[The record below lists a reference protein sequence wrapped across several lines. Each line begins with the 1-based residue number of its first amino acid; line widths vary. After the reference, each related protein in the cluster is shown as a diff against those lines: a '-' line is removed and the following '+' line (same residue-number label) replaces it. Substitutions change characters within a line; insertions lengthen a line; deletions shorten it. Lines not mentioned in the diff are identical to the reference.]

1 MEKQQAI
8 QLLDQVFNHSFDQQ
22 QFGRFVG
29 ETFNEVNTQKELRY
43 QGNRVYK
50 PYQDHIVS
58 CRRIGQ
64 YRDPEGALL
73 DILIVKV
80 RDPRQLDR
88 ARTRLRNFIIEYLKE
103 RIAKSP
109 DYRETVLVAF
119 HAEDRPDWR
128 LSFIRLET
136 VARQDETSG
145 KVKLEDKITS
155 ARRYSFLVGHGEPS
169 HTIQKQL
176 LPLLADSKHN
186 PTLTQIEEAFGIE
199 KVAKEFFDRYKGLF
213 LKLQEELEGLI
224 QRDGVI
230 QADFAEKG
238 IQTAA
243 FAKKL
248 LGQIV
253 FLYFIQKKGWLGVA
267 KDKNFGDGD
276 KAFLRSLFERAVD
289 SGKNYFNDFLEPL
302 FYEALAVERKS
313 ADPSWYKPFAC
324 RIPFLNGG
332 LFEPIADYNWQKTDI
347 VIPNTIFHNT
357 EVTKEND
364 VGTGILDVF
373 DRYNFTVR
381 EDEPLEKEVAV
392 DPEMLGKVFENLLEV
407 KDRKSKGAFYT
418 PREIVHYMCQESL
431 INYLDTA
438 LNGDAEQDD
447 AGVPRGQIEEFIKH
461 SHLMVEDSRTDKY
474 RKSWEVPQAMRNCAA
489 AVDTAL
495 TDIKLCD
502 PAIGSGAFPV
512 GMLTEI
518 VQARRA
524 ITPHLSKT
532 AQAKD
537 RSPYHL
543 KRDCIE
549 NSIYGVDIDSSA
561 IDIAKLR
568 LWLSLV
574 VDEESLT
581 DIDPL
586 PNLDYKIVC
595 GNSLLGVERGNM
607 FVAIQLSKLET
618 KKKEYFDATHH
629 QTKKKLKREIDKLIL
644 EITDGNRQFDFQ
656 VYFSEV
662 WHDRDGFDVVIANPP
677 YVEFK
682 NLPET
687 VKKTL
692 TDFESTKGKYDLYI
706 PFLEK
711 AKELINND
719 GIATFICPT
728 RFLIRNYGKSIR
740 TVLSRE
746 CSFRLIVDFS
756 DVQVF
761 DTALNYTGIFIY
773 GLKKNN
779 THFTYKSIKSS
790 SGLSAMELESALL
803 TYYSND
809 RVEILH
815 LPNNILNI
823 NTWHFHNQ
831 KDDALLEKLETNA
844 VPLYQLCDGIYQGIS
859 TGKDAVFVLN
869 DDKISELQIESQIA
883 IPFLKG
889 KDIHR
894 YQIVW
899 RDKYLIYPYDKD
911 GNVISENNLKK
922 QFPNTYAYLKSVRN
936 ELRGRGYFD
945 KSQKKWYELWNQRN
959 LRRFTQYKLMTLD
972 NAQRN
977 SFAFDKGVFVGT
989 TTTYSLILKNKD
1001 INNYMFMLGLLNSHL
1016 MEYHHKK
1023 KTIPQAGGFYR
1034 YQASLIKH
1042 LPIMRSNL
1050 NENCHIIDCVTKIL
1064 KITQKR
1070 DYIGNPTKQ
1079 AEVKKIENRIDQM
1092 VYKLYG
1098 LTDEEIKI
1106 VEGG

>member
-1 MEKQQAI
+1 MEKPQAI
-8 QLLDQVFNHSFDQQ
+8 QLLDQVFNHSFDVQ
-22 QFGRFVG
+22 QFSRFIG

-64 YRDPEGALL
+64 YHDPEGALL

-80 RDPRQLDR
+80 RDSRQLDR

-119 HAEDRPDWR
+119 HAVERPDWR

-155 ARRYSFLVGHGEPS
+155 ARRYSFLVGQGEPS

-238 IQTAA
+238 IQTAS

-253 FLYFIQKKGWLGVA
+253 FLYFIQKKGWLGVP

-332 LFEPIADYNWQKTDI
+332 LFEPIADYDWEKTDI

-357 EVTKEND
+357 EITKEND

-438 LNGDAEQDD
+438 VNGEAEQDD

-474 RKSWEVPQAMRNCAA
+474 RKSWEVPQAVRSCAA

-495 TDIKLCD
+495 ADIKLCD

-524 ITPHLSKT
+524 LTPLLFED
-532 AQAKD
+532 ACPPD
-537 RSPYHL
+537 REPYHL

-607 FVAIQLSKLET
+607 FVDVLLDKLEMR
-618 KKKEYFDATHH
+618 KKEYFDATHH
-629 QTKKKLKREIDKLIL
+629 QTKQKLKREIDKLIL

-677 YVEFK
+677 YVFTRSADFNVSFK
-682 NLPET
+682 NAINKLYFS
-687 VKKTL
+687 KLK
-692 TDFESTKGKYDLYI
+692 KGKKSKSNQSGKINLFALFILKGLFELRENGFLCYI
-706 PFLEK
+706 
-711 AKELINND
+711 I
-719 GIATFICPT
+719 
-728 RFLIRNYGKSIR
+728 
-740 TVLSRE
+740 
-746 CSFRLIVDFS
+746 
-756 DVQVF
+756 
-761 DTALNYTGIFIY
+761 
-773 GLKKNN
+773 
-779 THFTYKSIKSS
+779 
-790 SGLSAMELESALL
+790 
-803 TYYSND
+803 
-809 RVEILH
+809 
-815 LPNNILNI
+815 PNNILRTTTYNSIRKYMLDNTKITNI
-823 NTWHFHNQ
+823 VDLGSGVFDKVTASTVVI
-831 KDDALLEKLETNA
+831 ALQSCK
-844 VPLYQLCDGIYQGIS
+844 
-859 TGKDAVFVLN
+859 
-869 DDKISELQIESQIA
+869 
-883 IPFLKG
+883 
-889 KDIHR
+889 H
-894 YQIVW
+894 
-899 RDKYLIYPYDKD
+899 
-911 GNVISENNLKK
+911 NLKK
-922 QFPNTYAYLKSVRN
+922 THNEIDIMLNIASIEQGQYSSSRIKQSQFESNT
-936 ELRGRGYFD
+936 
-945 KSQKKWYELWNQRN
+945 
-959 LRRFTQYKLMTLD
+959 
-972 NAQRN
+972 
-977 SFAFDKGVFVGT
+977 SFAFNIYLDKK
-989 TTTYSLILKNKD
+989 SLQLSNKINTVKERLGDYCHEIIEGIVAHKQFIKNEPSSQTVPLIEGKSIKRYCLSPPTKFLVWD
-1001 INNYMFMLGLLNSHL
+1001 KSKIHRPRPDYIWQSKKKIIIQRISGGANPLTAALDTNNYKTFASVNNLLLKQEFKPYYPFILSLLNSRVL
-1016 MEYHHKK
+1016 NWYYANNFSNNSKLTVNIS
-1023 KTIPQAGGFYR
+1023 KTF
-1034 YQASLIKH
+1034 L
-1042 LPIMRSNL
+1042 
-1050 NENCHIIDCVTKIL
+1050 
-1064 KITQKR
+1064 
-1070 DYIGNPTKQ
+1070 
-1079 AEVKKIENRIDQM
+1079 
-1092 VYKLYG
+1092 G
-1098 LTDEEIKI
+1098 LSHP
-1106 VEGG
+1106 